1 MRHDR
6 IHEDRGHRWHPPAGP
21 AVVRALGIQLDLVSP
36 GWTSETLALPGMD
49 PATGTPAAR
58 VAQTYVD
65 LVQGS
70 ANGDNIVPRQQI

>member
-1 MRHDR
+1 MIGYMR
-6 IHEDRGHRWHPPAGP
+6 IAVIGGTGLLGG
-21 AVVRALGIQLDLVSP
+21 AVVRALGIRLDLVSP
-36 GWTSETLALPGMD
+36 GWTSETLALLGMD